1 MPGLGIEARMMAC
14 QAAVLTTTLARLWA
28 IVLVKLAL
36 MFSFQDGEHFTLPY
50 HVLLDRTRKVRD
62 ELLSHRQR
70 LTGSTMSVQPPGGA
84 TGSAAG
90 SSVTPAGPS
99 QHQRNDQEIFVS
111 LLAIDKYELYALDLI
126 IWRL

>member
-1 MPGLGIEARMMAC
+1 M
-14 QAAVLTTTLARLWA
+14 
-28 IVLVKLAL
+28 LVKLAL

-99 QHQRNDQEIFVS
+99 QQQQNDQEIFVS
-111 LLAIDKYELYALDLI
+111 LLAIDICLHINRVRPHYLEITAYDKPH
-126 IWRL
+126 